1 MAQLNL
7 LVVLVLALLAF
18 VTADINDIS
27 VDRKYIKVGEP
38 HLDENGEMV
47 QDQVEQITLREHKHD
62 PNAPVKKAPARKQ
75 FFFTALALAAKGI
88 AVGVK
93 VAKGVALGAK
103 IAKGAAVAAKAGKA
117 AATASKVVAGAKK
130 AGAVLGKAQKVV
142 NSVQRGANAIRNG
155 VNTARNVVHRL
166 RGRKLSESK
175 HKFIE

>member
-1 MAQLNL
+1 MAQLKL
-7 LVVLVLALLAF
+7 LVVLLLALLAF
-18 VTADINDIS
+18 VSADINDIS
-27 VDRKYIKVGEP
+27 VDRKYIKVGKP

-62 PNAPVKKAPARKQ
+62 PNVPVKKAPARKQ

-103 IAKGAAVAAKAGKA
+103 LAKGAAVAAKAGKA
-117 AATASKVVAGAKK
+117 AATASKVAAGAKK

-142 NSVQRGANAIRNG
+142 NTVQRGANAIRNG
-155 VNTARNVVHRL
+155 VNTARNVVKRL